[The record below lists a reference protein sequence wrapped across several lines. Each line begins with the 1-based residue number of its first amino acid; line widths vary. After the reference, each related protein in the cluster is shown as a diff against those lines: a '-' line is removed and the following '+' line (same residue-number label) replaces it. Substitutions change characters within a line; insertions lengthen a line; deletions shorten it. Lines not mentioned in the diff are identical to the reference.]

1 MQSGGMEIF
10 TMKKF
15 LSILLA
21 AILVFALCACTQAGP
36 AEKTAAE
43 TEASDWDYVSAKG
56 KLVIGYTDY
65 APMNY
70 LDENGTLVGFDTE
83 FAKAVCEKLG
93 IEPEFVEINWDTKE
107 VELNAKNIDCI
118 WNGFTINAEREAN
131 LDFTKPYIK
140 NKQVVV
146 IKKDNTELY
155 KDTASLADANLVAE
169 SASAGADAIAADENL
184 SKASFVEVSKQT
196 DALLEVKSGTADA
209 AVLDYTLAY
218 AMVGEGTDYEDL
230 MMIDKIELGVEEYG
244 IGFRTGSDMVEKV
257 NAVID
262 ELIADGTM
270 NAIAEKYDLSAIVL
284 K

>member
-1 MQSGGMEIF
+1 
-10 TMKKF
+10 MKK
-15 LSILLA
+15 LLAILLA
-21 AILVFALCACTQAGP
+21 AVLVFAFCACTKTEP
-36 AEKTAAE
+36 AEETGAE
-43 TEASDWDYVSAKG
+43 TSATTGASDWDYISEKG

-70 LDENGTLVGFDTE
+70 IDENGKLIGFDTE
-83 FAKAVCEKLG
+83 FAQAVCEKLG
-93 IEPEFVEINWDTKE
+93 VEPDFVEINWDTKE

-118 WNGFTINAEREAN
+118 WNGFTINDEREAN

-140 NKQVVV
+140 NKQVIV
-146 IKKDNTELY
+146 IKKDNADKY
-155 KDTASLADANLVAE
+155 KDTASLAEANLVAE
-169 SASAGADAIAADENL
+169 AASAGADAIKAEENL
-184 SKASFVEVSKQT
+184 SKATFVEVTKQT

-230 MMIDKIELGVEEYG
+230 MMIEDVELGVEEYG

-262 ELIADGTM
+262 ELVADGKM
-270 NAIAEKYDLSAIVL
+270 DEIAEKYELSAIII